1 MSRRIVALFA
11 VLLAVVLTVSAGG
24 PGRLG
29 PAAAHQASPA
39 ASPAAGCRATTPE
52 ENKALVRRYFEAHNE
67 RNPAAVAEL
76 LSDDFVRNNVAFPQQ
91 DQPSGAADDVARV
104 EEWLATFPDL
114 QISIE
119 ELIAEGDTVMTY
131 QVWRGTQDGPIPQW
145 GAPATGRLMAR
156 EATSLWRVECG
167 QLAEVSVVVDNLTML
182 RQLGII
188 TDEELATVGTPTVAT
203 PVQ

>member
-1 MSRRIVALFA
+1 MRHRVTTVKALVLVTIVLVGCAP
-11 VLLAVVLTVSAGG
+11 LL
-24 PGRLG
+24 
-29 PAAAHQASPA
+29 PAAAQDATPA
-39 ASPAAGCRATTPE
+39 ADCPATTPE

-104 EEWLATFPDL
+104 EAWLATFPDL

-119 ELIAEGDTVMTY
+119 ELIAEGDIVMTY

-145 GAPATGRLMAR
+145 GAPATGRPMAR

-188 TDEELATVGTPTVAT
+188 TDDELATAGTPTVAT
-203 PVQ
+203 PVPSPS

>member
-1 MSRRIVALFA
+1 MRQRVTTVKALVLVTIVLVGCAP
-11 VLLAVVLTVSAGG
+11 LL
-24 PGRLG
+24 
-29 PAAAHQASPA
+29 PAAAQDATPA
-39 ASPAAGCRATTPE
+39 TDCPATTPE

-91 DQPSGAADDVARV
+91 DQPAGAADDVARV

-114 QISIE
+114 QISTE
-119 ELIAEGDTVMTY
+119 EMIAEGDIVMTY
-131 QVWRGTQDGPIPQW
+131 QVWRGTQDGPFTQW
-145 GAPATGRLMAR
+145 GAPATGRPMAR

-188 TDEELATVGTPTVAT
+188 TGDELATAGTPTVAT
-203 PVQ
+203 PEPSPS

>member
-1 MSRRIVALFA
+1 MRHRVTTMKALVLVTIVLVGCAP
-11 VLLAVVLTVSAGG
+11 LL
-24 PGRLG
+24 
-29 PAAAHQASPA
+29 PAAAQDATPA
-39 ASPAAGCRATTPE
+39 ADCPATTPE

-119 ELIAEGDTVMTY
+119 ELIAEGDIVMTY
-131 QVWRGTQDGPIPQW
+131 VVWRGTQDGPIPQW
-145 GAPATGRLMAR
+145 GAPATGRPMAR
-156 EATSLWRVECG
+156 EAAGLWRVECG

-188 TDEELATVGTPTVAT
+188 TDEELATAGTPTVAT
-203 PVQ
+203 PEPSPS

>member
-1 MSRRIVALFA
+1 MRQRVTTVKALVLVTIVLVGCAP
-11 VLLAVVLTVSAGG
+11 LL
-24 PGRLG
+24 
-29 PAAAHQASPA
+29 PAAAQDATPA
-39 ASPAAGCRATTPE
+39 TDCPATTPE

-76 LSDDFVRNNVAFPQQ
+76 LSDNFVRSNVAFPQQ
-91 DQPSGAADDVARV
+91 DQPSGVADDVARV

-114 QISIE
+114 QISVE
-119 ELIAEGDTVMTY
+119 ELIAEGDIVMTY
-131 QVWRGTQDGPIPQW
+131 VVWRGTQDGPIPQW
-145 GAPATGRLMAR
+145 GAPATGRPMAR

-188 TDEELATVGTPTVAT
+188 TDDELATAGTPTVAT
-203 PVQ
+203 PEPSPS